1 MRVDRPIP
9 GLTPSPPGA
18 AAGFHL
24 HFRSLPRGTRPP
36 ANNAQP
42 RWSSPLTKENGEP
55 LLRVYESGEALW
67 FVHDDYQF
75 LVDRRGREGWAR
87 WPRRLPFHEMI
98 PWVRGPLLGYV
109 LRLQG
114 ACSLHASAVARG
126 GQALAFVGEVGA
138 GKSTLA
144 AALARRGFAAV
155 SDDVLRVEA
164 GYGAAVVYPGYPHI
178 CLWPESVGM
187 LCGSDD
193 ALPRIIPGW
202 NKRYLDVRG
211 DGHHFAGGPLPLGA
225 IYVLANR
232 VQDNAAPRLEGVAGD
247 QRLLL
252 LASNACAS
260 WLADAAAR
268 ARDFKTFAALAA
280 NVPIRRVVAHADA
293 SHLPAL
299 LDMIERDFDTLI
311 R

>member
-1 MRVDRPIP
+1 M
-9 GLTPSPPGA
+9 
-18 AAGFHL
+18 
-24 HFRSLPRGTRPP
+24 
-36 ANNAQP
+36 
-42 RWSSPLTKENGEP
+42 
-55 LLRVYESGEALW
+55 YESGENLW

-75 LVDRRGREGWAR
+75 LVHRSGREGWAR
-87 WPRRLPFHEMI
+87 WPKRLPFEEMI

-138 GKSTLA
+138 GKSAMA

-164 GYGAAVVYPGYPHI
+164 GSGGAVVYPGYPNI
-178 CLWPESVGM
+178 CLWPESVAM

-202 NKRYLDVRG
+202 NKRFLDVSG
-211 DGHHFAGGPLPLGA
+211 DGHTFAGGPLPLGA

-232 VQDNAAPRLEGVAGD
+232 VNDKSAPRIEKLAGD

-252 LASNACAS
+252 LASNAYAS

-280 NVPIRRVVAHADA
+280 NVPIRRIVPHANA
-293 SHLPAL
+293 SQLPAL
-299 LDMIERDFDTLI
+299 LDMIERDFDTLV